1 MHMKWL
7 RRHRKRPPGSLTTNE
22 AWLEALRGPD
32 RDAALG
38 QLRAIL
44 VRGLQAALAHRV
56 PGHAEA
62 LAEDFA
68 QEALIKILDSLD
80 TFRGESRFTTWAQKI
95 AVRLAFTEL
104 RRKRWQDVSLQDLMP
119 EGGPTPLAF
128 ATAEPGPAEMTNL
141 RLLVEQIQ
149 QIMQESLSE
158 RQRTALTAVMIRE
171 MPLEEVARRMGT
183 NRNALYKLL
192 HDARKRIKKE
202 LEKRGIS
209 PEEILAQL

>member
-1 MHMKWL
+1 MSTIRQQSEPSAVL
-7 RRHRKRPPGSLTTNE
+7 LTTNE
-22 AWLEALRGPD
+22 AWLEALRGPG
-32 RDAALG
+32 RDEALQ
-38 QLRAIL
+38 QLRTIL
-44 VRGLQAALAHRV
+44 VRGLQAVLAQRV
-56 PGHAEA
+56 PGRAEA

-68 QEALIKILDSLD
+68 QEALVKILESLD
-80 TFRGESRFTTWAQKI
+80 TFRSESRFTTWAQKI

-141 RLLVEQIQ
+141 RLIVEQVGRV
-149 QIMQESLSE
+149 MQEALSE
-158 RQRTALTAVMIRE
+158 RQRTALTAVMVHE
-171 MPLEEVARRMGT
+171 MPLEEVARRMDT

>member
-1 MHMKWL
+1 MKWL
-7 RRHRKRPPGSLTTNE
+7 RRHRKRPPVSLTTNE
-22 AWLEALRGPD
+22 AWLEALRSPD

-44 VRGLQAALAHRV
+44 VRGLQAALARRV

-68 QEALIKILDSLD
+68 QEALVKILDSLD

-149 QIMQESLSE
+149 QIMQETLSE

>member
-1 MHMKWL
+1 MS
-7 RRHRKRPPGSLTTNE
+7 RIRQQRKPSAVLLTTNE
-22 AWLEALRGPD
+22 AWLEALRGPG
-32 RDAALG
+32 RDEALQ

-44 VRGLQAALAHRV
+44 VRGLQAVLAQRV
-56 PGHAEA
+56 PGRAEA

-68 QEALIKILDSLD
+68 QEALVKILESLD
-80 TFRGESRFTTWAQKI
+80 TFRSESRFTTWAQKI
-95 AVRLAFTEL
+95 AVRIAFTEL

-149 QIMQESLSE
+149 QIMQETLSE

-192 HDARKRIKKE
+192 HDTRKRIKKE

>member
-1 MHMKWL
+1 MS
-7 RRHRKRPPGSLTTNE
+7 RIRQQRKPSAVLLTTNE
-22 AWLEALRGPD
+22 AWLEALRGPG
-32 RDAALG
+32 RDAALQ

-44 VRGLQAALAHRV
+44 VRGLQAVLAQRV
-56 PGHAEA
+56 PAQAGA

-68 QEALIKILDSLD
+68 QEALVKILESLD
-80 TFRGESRFTTWAQKI
+80 TFRSESHFTTWAQKI

-119 EGGPTPLAF
+119 QGGPTPLAF

-149 QIMQESLSE
+149 QIMQETLSE